1 MNLYLIS
8 KRKHTNLCTLP
19 IKELSLLLLLLL
31 LLSGDMYK
39 TRFSFV
45 TQASLDI
52 KILLPQLPECGDT
65 RH

>member
-8 KRKHTNLCTLP
+8 RRKHTNLCTFP

-31 LLSGDMYK
+31 LLSGDMCK
-39 TRFSFV
+39 TRFSYV
-45 TQASLDI
+45 TQASLDV
-52 KILLPQLPECGDT
+52 KILLPRVPECGDT